1 MKRATFLAASTAAAT
16 LIPGARA
23 RAADDT
29 ICFGTTA
36 AETFALPLFAQEL
49 GFFKSAGLNVEI
61 TMFPGGAAVSAA
73 VAGRALDIG
82 ATNTGTFANSHLRG
96 IPFTIIAPGA
106 LYRSAEATTVLV
118 VSKNSPLATAKDLN
132 GKTIGVTT
140 VHDLS
145 QATVMKWADVNGGDS
160 QSMKFIELTMAQMDA
175 ALGANRIDV
184 SLLQEPQLTYAKDD
198 IRRIAQPYDAI
209 GSLFL
214 LTAYF
219 ANSDWLAQ
227 NPAAAKKVAGALRQA
242 AIWARGNAAATVPI
256 LEKYSKIPAAV
267 LSQVARARHG
277 ETLEPALIQP
287 VIDTMADYKFSPRR
301 FPAAEVC
308 WTPPKG

>member
-1 MKRATFLAASTAAAT
+1 
-16 LIPGARA
+16 
-23 RAADDT
+23 
-29 ICFGTTA
+29 
-36 AETFALPLFAQEL
+36 
-49 GFFKSAGLNVEI
+49 
-61 TMFPGGAAVSAA
+61 
-73 VAGRALDIG
+73 
-82 ATNTGTFANSHLRG
+82 
-96 IPFTIIAPGA
+96 
-106 LYRSAEATTVLV
+106 
-118 VSKNSPLATAKDLN
+118 
-132 GKTIGVTT
+132 
-140 VHDLS
+140 
-145 QATVMKWADVNGGDS
+145 MKWADVNGGDS

>member
-1 MKRATFLAASTAAAT
+1 MKRTSFLAGAAAAT
-16 LIPGARA
+16 LLPRARA
-23 RAADDT
+23 GAADDT
-29 ICFGTTA
+29 IRFGTTA

-49 GFFKSAGLNVEI
+49 GYFKSAGLNVEI
-61 TMFPGGAAVSAA
+61 SMFPGGAAVSAA

-118 VSKNSPLATAKDLN
+118 VGKSSPLATAKDLT
-132 GKTIGVTT
+132 GKTVGVTT

-145 QATVMKWADVNGGDS
+145 QAAVMKWADVSGGDS
-160 QSMKFIELTMAQMDA
+160 QSLKFIELTMAQMDA
-175 ALGANRIDV
+175 ALTANRIDA
-184 SLLQEPQLTYAKDD
+184 SLLQEPSLTYAKDD
-198 IRRIAQPYDAI
+198 IHRIAQPYDAI
-209 GSLFL
+209 GTNFL

-219 ANSDWLAQ
+219 ANSEWLAQ
-227 NPAAAKKVAGALRQA
+227 NAAAAKKVVGVLRQA
-242 AIWARGNAAATVPI
+242 ALWARANGPATVPI

-267 LSQVARARHG
+267 LAQVARARHG

-287 VIDTMADYKFSPRR
+287 VIDTMAEYKFSAQR
-301 FPAAEVC
+301 FPAADVC
-308 WTPPKG
+308 WLPPKG